1 MGSRTKPAQL
11 PLAAFWFAIN
21 FQQAAL
27 ITIVI
32 PTTLNRFHATGHITM
47 LAKLVTIGDLVAM
60 LAPALI
66 GALSDRIRRR
76 GGQRRPLILI
86 GACADM
92 VGLYVGGNAHNIDLL
107 TAGFL
112 LAVLGMT
119 AAGAAFQAIMP
130 ELIRPSDWGRAS
142 GYMGV
147 SSLLGNAAGLV
158 IAGIFSM
165 GVAYG
170 AMIAVSGAC
179 ALYTVAAVREPRTL
193 VHHDTSSS
201 GRRSLRPR
209 AFYWVFAARIL
220 VLFGQTLL
228 MTFVLDFFK
237 YVLHDPT
244 PAGSTASLA
253 ILSLF
258 GAALAA
264 LLMGRISDR
273 VKSRARI
280 VAFASL
286 PMALATALF
295 GVTHSLDWIF
305 ALSVLYGMGYG
316 AFLSVDWALA
326 LDTMP
331 SLENVARNLGI
342 WGMAATFPAVIAPA
356 FGGLLLSHTA
366 ALSDGY
372 KALFWIAG
380 AAIFAGAGVVFLADE
395 QGQRPSPLTIAL
407 CLSVALILRAAV
419 QLRARPHMR
428 GRLPFLR
435 HSVLVVGNHISDLDS
450 MIVPARL
457 YLQGPWLW
465 PPAFIGSQRLFE
477 PLFIATRVPTALAP
491 GLRWLHVAPILRR
504 VGVLPIEE
512 APRTPPLISI
522 AQAARERYGDLPVTE
537 LIATDIVHELQ
548 GLSDRRKR
556 LSTLRDLEQTQLFPY
571 TIRPFSWRLVR
582 EPYRSELRSDLLR
595 GVSVQ
600 ISAVQQALDAGRTVY
615 LTPEGRLTPDGRLG
629 AFHGILD
636 AVCGRAERI
645 YLCTVSYNP
654 LRPGRQDLHQRLLP
668 ARPGNLWVQ
677 LAAARTITPAQLIAA
692 AMAQLCDPFTQE
704 QLATVAEHLL
714 ATLPPHAA
722 VSADLQRNPAAAIR
736 RAWRMLVRRGY
747 VKQAASGAVRA
758 RPWLDRRYPHVS
770 DLFDHLAN
778 QFTETAEALCS
789 CQVSVRPHTTAAL
802 SANAATA
809 QGADDTDAHV
819 APIG

>member
-1 MGSRTKPAQL
+1 MGSRGKPAQL

-32 PTTLNRFHATGHITM
+32 PTTLNHFHSTGHITM

-76 GGQRRPLILI
+76 GGQRRHMILI

-92 VGLYVGGNAHNIDLL
+92 IGLYVGGNAHNIRLL
-107 TAGFL
+107 TGGFL

-130 ELIRPSDWGRAS
+130 EIIQPSDWGRAS

-158 IAGIFSM
+158 VAGVFATTVS
-165 GVAYG
+165 YG

-179 ALYTVAAVREPRTL
+179 ALYTVAAVREPRAL
-193 VHHDTSSS
+193 VRHDSVSA
-201 GRRSLRPR
+201 GRHTLRPR

-244 PAGSTASLA
+244 PAGSTAALA
-253 ILSLF
+253 ILALV

-264 LLMGRISDR
+264 LLIGRISDR
-273 VKSRARI
+273 VKSRTRI

-356 FGGLLLSHTA
+356 FGGILLSHSTTLA
-366 ALSDGY
+366 VGY
-372 KALFWIAG
+372 QALFWVAG
-380 AAIFAGAGVVFLADE
+380 AAILAGAGVVFLADE
-395 QGQRPSPLTIAL
+395 QRERPSPLTITL
-407 CLSVALILRAAV
+407 CLCVALILRVAV
-419 QLRARPHMR
+419 QLRARPRAH

-450 MIVPARL
+450 MFVPARL

-465 PPAFIGSQRLFE
+465 PPTFIGSQRLFE
-477 PLFIATRVPTALAP
+477 PLFIATRVPPALASR
-491 GLRWLHVAPILRR
+491 LRWLHVAPILRR
-504 VGVLPIEE
+504 VGVMPIEE
-512 APRTPPLISI
+512 APRTPPLLSI
-522 AQAARERYGDLPVTE
+522 AQTVRERYGDLPLKD
-537 LIATDIVHELQ
+537 LISPDILHELE
-548 GLSDRRKR
+548 GLSDKR
-556 LSTLRDLEQTQLFPY
+556 SQLATVRDLEATELFPF
-571 TIRPFSWRLVR
+571 TTRAFSWRFIR
-582 EPYRSELRSDLLR
+582 EPYRSALRSERLR
-595 GVSVQ
+595 CVSEQ
-600 ISAVQQALDAGRTVY
+600 IASVQQALSAGRTVY

-629 AFHGILD
+629 AFHGMWD
-636 AVCGRAERI
+636 ALRDQADRI
-645 YLCTVSYNP
+645 YICAISYDP
-654 LRPGRQDLHQRLLP
+654 LRRGRQHLYMRLLP
-668 ARPGNLWVQ
+668 AVPGSLWIQ
-677 LAAARTITPAQLIAA
+677 LAAARTITAAQLVAA
-692 AMAQLCDPFTQE
+692 ALGQLPQPFTRE
-704 QLATVAEHLL
+704 QLVAAALQLL
-714 ATLPPHAA
+714 ATLPSHAA
-722 VSADLQRNPAAAIR
+722 LAVDLRRGPAAAVR
-736 RAWRMLVRRGY
+736 RAWSVLLRRGY
-747 VKQAASGAVRA
+747 LRSIGDDAVCI
-758 RPWLDRRYPHVS
+758 RPWLDRRYPHVP
-770 DLFDHLAN
+770 DLFTHLAN
-778 QFTETAEALCS
+778 QFEQTSESLRSCGLRVEPRASEPAPAEDSGTDQA
-789 CQVSVRPHTTAAL
+789 
-802 SANAATA
+802 
-809 QGADDTDAHV
+809 DAHV